1 VREQAAP
8 VLTVAL
14 ASGALALPAAVM
26 GGGAGLELL
35 HPFAIAL
42 LGGLVTS
49 VVVVLV
55 VVPGLYPALAGLE
68 PVPIPPDI
76 VDVEAVDVQPVGV
89 KPVAAG
95 RRSPPDVPEPRPAH
109 GRLEREEQS

>member
-1 VREQAAP
+1 
-8 VLTVAL
+8 
-14 ASGALALPAAVM
+14 
-26 GGGAGLELL
+26 
-35 HPFAIAL
+35 
-42 LGGLVTS
+42 VTS

-95 RRSPPDVPEPRPAH
+95 RRSPPDVPEPRPAP